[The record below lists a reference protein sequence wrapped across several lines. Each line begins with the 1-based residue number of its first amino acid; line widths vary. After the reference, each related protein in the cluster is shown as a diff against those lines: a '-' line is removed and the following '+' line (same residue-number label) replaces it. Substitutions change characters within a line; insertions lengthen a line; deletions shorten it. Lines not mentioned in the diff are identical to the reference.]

1 MGTIDSYRREHEGF
15 LQLFFFISILFF
27 SLFYSLFSL
36 SFLLASLPNQ
46 TGKMKIL
53 LLFVMVAAIM
63 MTTRFQPGE
72 GRAISSQR
80 EKSEVADA
88 FLKEFHLDRQKRED
102 SGLGRQKTNCAW
114 MCKLKKSWKGQSREN
129 SDLQN

>member
-1 MGTIDSYRREHEGF
+1 MGQQTRIDESTVFSSSFFYF
-15 LQLFFFISILFF
+15 DSFFFPF
-27 SLFYSLFSL
+27 FYSLFRL
-36 SFLLASLPNQ
+36 SFLLASLPNP
-46 TGKMKIL
+46 TGKMKIS

-63 MTTRFQPGE
+63 MATRFQPGE
-72 GRAISSQR
+72 GHAISSQR